1 MEREIL
7 KAVAWADLI
16 LVTAGNVL
24 SCLLSGVIVYAAVNI
39 LWRVLQMMFLSGGR
53 QS

>member
-16 LVTAGNVL
+16 LCAVWPWLAWTLAAMLAGL
-24 SCLLSGVIVYAAVNI
+24 MLYGR
-39 LWRVLQMMFLSGGR
+39 WRS
-53 QS
+53 